1 MNGRLHRKLEVL
13 IRVRAHCD
21 AHPDPGSGWQAI
33 AAQLRDGI
41 ARAEALAARQ
51 LDGTLHA
58 RAFAGHRRQLR
69 ARLHRHWLVP
79 LARIATA
86 ASREEPGLSEL
97 FRLPDS
103 NGAYTT
109 WRITAR
115 RMAAEARARQ
125 EFLTRYGLS
134 GNLLQSLDAGLDEFE
149 ATFHHR
155 AEATSLHVGATA
167 ALRAVMAE
175 NMEIVDHLEALN
187 LHRLRHDPAL
197 LASWRSARYL
207 GIWKSRRR
215 PPEAVK
221 QAGEEGEKGRAGPPP
236 NAERE
241 PDSPP
246 AVSPIPSLL
255 FPAPERFRRDE
266 ARPVPCSLFPAFLS
280 SPDALPGR
288 SA

>member
-1 MNGRLHRKLEVL
+1 MNGRLHRKLEAL

-21 AHPDPGSGWQAI
+21 AHPDPDPGWQII
-33 AAQLRDGI
+33 AARLRDGI

-58 RAFAGHRRQLR
+58 RALADHRRQLR
-69 ARLHRHWLVP
+69 ARLHRHCLVL
-79 LARIATA
+79 LARIAAA

-103 NGAYTT
+103 NGAHTT

-115 RMAAEARARQ
+115 RMAAEARARR
-125 EFLTRYGLS
+125 EFLTGYGLP

-175 NMEIVDHLEALN
+175 NMKLVDHLEALN
-187 LHRLRHDPAL
+187 LYRLRNDPAL
-197 LASWRSARYL
+197 LASWKSARYL
-207 GIWKSRRR
+207 GIWKTRRK
-215 PPEAVK
+215 PAKAEQK
-221 QAGEEGEKGRAGPPP
+221 EQEEGREAPPQD
-236 NAERE
+236 AERE

-246 AVSPIPSLL
+246 SASPAPSLI
-255 FPAPERFRRDE
+255 P
-266 ARPVPCSLFPAFLS
+266 PVPSSLFPVPRFSQLA
-280 SPDALPGR
+280 
-288 SA
+288 